1 MRFPVLDQ
9 EPGMP
14 AHVFAQILES
24 RTLDAD
30 AVAKFR
36 AIIEREGIILENMLS
51 PGAQLPMRWFR
62 EVYPALDAEQA
73 ACMGYFA
80 GEQARLTSYS
90 VLSLPLV
97 SAGSVSEVMR
107 LLTFLPLIS
116 NVVQAHFL
124 EREEAVFVMLLASS
138 GDPVLDQ
145 IPLFYCASA
154 LTHLL
159 SLLSS
164 ETLDLTINIPGPA
177 PSLLVNHAEC
187 QSGRLRF
194 NAPVFYFRLPRASLD
209 AVCRFSDPMVYDN
222 AVAQLQ
228 TLLDARSQPDDL
240 ISRVRRMLEE
250 GSAQLRMEPVAAAL
264 NVSVS
269 TFKRR
274 LAELNTSFS
283 SLQEEILS
291 QRARLMLMD
300 ATLSLEAI
308 ASLLGYSDLS
318 NFSHAFKRWTGHSP
332 GAFRRQQ

>member
-1 MRFPVLDQ
+1 MRFPVLDL
-9 EPGMP
+9 EPSMP

-24 RTLDAD
+24 DTLNAD
-30 AVAKFR
+30 AVATFR
-36 AIIEREGIILENMLS
+36 AIIEREGIILANLLS
-51 PGAQLPMRWFR
+51 PGAQLPIRWFR
-62 EVYPALDAEQA
+62 EAYPTLDADQA
-73 ACMGYFA
+73 ACIGYLA

-97 SAGSVSEVMR
+97 SAGSVSEVLR

-124 EREEAVFVMLLASS
+124 EREEAVFVMLVATS
-138 GDPVLDQ
+138 GDSVLDQ

-164 ETLDLTINIPGPA
+164 ETLDLTINIPGRAPA
-177 PSLLVNHAEC
+177 LLANHAEC

-194 NAPVFYFRLPRASLD
+194 NAPVFYIRLPRATLD

-228 TLLDARSQPDDL
+228 SLLDARSQPDDL
-240 ISRVRRMLEE
+240 ISRVRRILEV
-250 GSAQLRMEPVAAAL
+250 GSAQLRMESVAATL

-283 SLQEEILS
+283 TLQEEMLS
-291 QRARLMLMD
+291 HRARLMLMD
-300 ATLSLEAI
+300 ATLSLECI
-308 ASLLGYSDLS
+308 ATTLGYSDLS

-332 GAFRRQQ
+332 GAFRRL